1 MGSEAAA
8 LIGMGLC
15 AAGFFG
21 AALGIAYI
29 FAKTIETVGRQ
40 PNCEARVAKYCWI
53 GFALVEAIALY
64 ASGYCLYHYAVKE
77 AESLRW
83 QIAMALFCGQI
94 FAAIAHWPH
103 AEWLGA
109 SFLLDEL

>member
-40 PNCEARVAKYCWI
+40 PNAEAKVAKYCWI
-53 GFALVEAIALY
+53 GLVLRLLRQLL
-64 ASGYCLYHYAVKE
+64 SMRWLLLSLLCLSDERHVKGL
-77 AESLRW
+77 AT
-83 QIAMALFCGQI
+83 
-94 FAAIAHWPH
+94 
-103 AEWLGA
+103 
-109 SFLLDEL
+109 